1 MKNIKIFSILLLFSV
16 ILTGCSNSKS
26 KNHTIVENI
35 VLNKSTYKD
44 VEKTVNIQPEKY
56 YDEKLGIYKLSGWY
70 DVEYTI
76 NNIDG
81 KLKFIFDNNSDK
93 LICVHFDPNDYSKE
107 TGDSLKT
114 YMLDR
119 YNDYEQTIKDT
130 GFVFSNG
137 TENVELYMTDDP
149 LDSTQYHGLYVEWN
163 GAE

>member
-81 KLKFIFDNNSDK
+81 KLKFI
-93 LICVHFDPNDYSKE
+93 CV
-107 TGDSLKT
+107 
-114 YMLDR
+114 
-119 YNDYEQTIKDT
+119 
-130 GFVFSNG
+130 
-137 TENVELYMTDDP
+137 
-149 LDSTQYHGLYVEWN
+149 
-163 GAE
+163 